1 MLLRCKLVLC
11 TLLTILILTTH
22 TVAINPVPAQTGNL
36 SLEVFQVAD
45 LPLHVHEATLEKVD
59 KNYRLKC
66 WLSNNAE
73 VKIIGLRYSVVA
85 IDSKNEIHIVI
96 NRSEGL
102 SLAAYDSRAITFRT
116 PLAFKPR
123 DGFRLMMMLEQ
134 VVSSGSIWEVV
145 KAKDAAAAYAI
156 GDYSTTP
163 QVLHVPNQVDAPLP
177 TRLPF

>member
-73 VKIIGLRYSVVA
+73 VKIIGFRFLVVW
-85 IDSKNEIHIVI
+85 IFSKNEISLLI

-102 SLAAYDSRAITFRT
+102 SLAAY
-116 PLAFKPR
+116 
-123 DGFRLMMMLEQ
+123 
-134 VVSSGSIWEVV
+134 
-145 KAKDAAAAYAI
+145 Y
-156 GDYSTTP
+156 
-163 QVLHVPNQVDAPLP
+163 
-177 TRLPF
+177 